1 MSQLVAE
8 ADRPKSYYPALTGI
22 RAIAAYMVFFHH
34 FNPFEIRNPT
44 SPKLPQTAAVDYL
57 LHFVEQWHVGVT
69 IFFVLS
75 GFLIASRYMD
85 RIQPSWRWLR
95 FYLQNRF
102 ARIYPV
108 YFLVSA
114 IYFAFWFGNIL
125 GYKPTST
132 TGPLISVSEKVLA
145 VLLNITLLR
154 AYFLS
159 FLFVG
164 APAAWSLTI
173 EETFYLFAPFLLLGV
188 KSKPVRLLFYP
199 AILLSIGAVAVVAV
213 SFSPVWLFGFMKSMQ
228 FMLNWTF
235 FGRCTEFI
243 IGIGLAYLVKHYA
256 SKQAGV
262 PWRTYLGI
270 LWVLLCLVAITKAEY
285 HYPRTVGTNSY
296 QAIMLNN
303 FILPIGIACLFW
315 GLTKEATIVRTFLES
330 KLLAILGKSSYAF
343 YMIHGGV
350 LYLTLLHFGLTNLLA
365 HFLITIVL
373 SLVMFYF
380 IEEPLHK
387 RLRAKPPT
395 ALRHDI

>member
-57 LHFVEQWHVGVT
+57 LHFVEQWHIGVT

-85 RIQPSWRWLR
+85 RIQPSWHWLR

-125 GYKPTST
+125 GYKPIST
-132 TGPLISVSEKVLA
+132 TGPLISLPEKVLA
-145 VLLNITLLR
+145 VLLNITLVR

-173 EETFYLFAPFLLLGV
+173 EESFYLLAPFLLLGV
-188 KSKPVRLLFYP
+188 KNRPVRLLFYP
-199 AILLSIGAVAVVAV
+199 AMLLGIGATAVVAV

-235 FGRCTEFI
+235 FGRSTEFI
-243 IGIGLAYLVKHYA
+243 IGIGLAYLVKHTAAQQARA
-256 SKQAGV
+256 S
-262 PWRTYLGI
+262 WRTYVGI
-270 LWVLLCLVAITKAEY
+270 LWVLGCLVAITSAEY
-285 HYPRTVGTNSY
+285 VHPRIVGTNTY
-296 QAIMLNN
+296 EAIFLNN
-303 FILPIGIACLFW
+303 VVLPIGIACLFW
-315 GLTKEATIVRTFLES
+315 GLTKEQTLIRAFLES
-330 KLLAILGKSSYAF
+330 KLLSVLGKSSYAF

-350 LYLTLLHFGLTNLLA
+350 LYLTLLHFGLTNLGA
-365 HFLITIVL
+365 HFLLTIVL
-373 SLVMFYF
+373 SLTIFYV

-387 RLRAKPPT
+387 RLRAKNLPKAVT
-395 ALRHDI
+395 A